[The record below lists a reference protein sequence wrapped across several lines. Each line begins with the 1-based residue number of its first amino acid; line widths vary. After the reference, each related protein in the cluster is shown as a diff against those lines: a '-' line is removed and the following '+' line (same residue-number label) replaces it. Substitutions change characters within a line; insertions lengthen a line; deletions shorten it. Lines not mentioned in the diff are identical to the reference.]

1 MVTIRQFID
10 ALEKQDPAQLGSLFA
25 SDATY
30 RDNCPEVAGLAK
42 YHCHGKEGI
51 EMFFR
56 NLTVF
61 RKFSITDPQIM
72 NDREALFVGIYGA
85 YYLIAVATIVDYD
98 DEGKIRNLIV
108 RPA

>member
-1 MVTIRQFID
+1 MVTIEKYID
-10 ALEKQDPAQLGSLFA
+10 ALTKQDPALLGGLFA

-30 RDNCPEVAGLAK
+30 RDNCPEVAGLQK

-56 NLTVF
+56 NLFVF

-72 NDREALFVGIYGA
+72 SDREALFVGIYGS
-85 YYLIAVATIVDYD
+85 YYLIAVATILDYD
-98 DEGKIRNLIV
+98 ASGNIRNLTV

>member
-1 MVTIRQFID
+1 MVTIQDYIN
-10 ALEKQDPAQLGSLFA
+10 ALTAQDPARLGNLFS

-51 EMFFR
+51 DMFFR
-56 NLTVF
+56 NLFVF
-61 RKFSITDPQIM
+61 RKFSITDPQVL
-72 NDREALFVGIYGA
+72 NDREALFVGIYGS
-85 YYLIAVATIVDYD
+85 YYLIAVATILDYD
-98 DEGKIRNLIV
+98 DEGNIRHLTV